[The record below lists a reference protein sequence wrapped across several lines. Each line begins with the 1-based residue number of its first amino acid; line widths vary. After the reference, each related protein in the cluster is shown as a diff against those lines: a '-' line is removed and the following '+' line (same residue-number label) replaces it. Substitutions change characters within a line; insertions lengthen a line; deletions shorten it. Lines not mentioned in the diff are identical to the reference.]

1 MKNVKKRV
9 LNLTNEYE
17 IPVTLWL
24 KPDGRDYTMLP
35 GDKFVVEAAGTDESF
50 DLNFSLS
57 RDGYYVYLEGDCDYA
72 VVLQNGNVIQ
82 VGHNRDRSIAF
93 AKNKP

>member
-1 MKNVKKRV
+1 MKNFKKRV
-9 LNLTNEYE
+9 LNLTNQYE

-35 GDKFVVEAAGTDESF
+35 GDKFVVEAASADENF

-57 RDGYYVYLEGDCDYA
+57 RDGYYVYVEGDCEYA
-72 VVLQNGNVIQ
+72 VVLQNDKVLE
-82 VGHNRDRSIAF
+82 VGHNRDKSATSI
-93 AKNKP
+93 KNKS